1 MTTSWTVPPKGAT
14 SNMMDIS
21 QTVRNLD
28 LYRLA
33 NLAVQHTQFLRSL
46 HCNGITLQFSFSSKS
61 TPSFLSSCP
70 HSTKNYYALNALRRY
85 RDLWLPLLAKQT
97 SMDVGSDSNGT
108 DESVSL
114 IPPPDVA
121 WLWHCHRLA
130 PARYSS
136 YIKTRFG
143 PDTSKKIL
151 ETEVAFAAQ
160 FSHECPDDVDVNA
173 EEANQAIVK
182 QKAREIWRD
191 AYPLEPFFQDAETG
205 ANSES
210 SPLLL
215 TSPTSTSTSKSVLV
229 DQQSLDLDGFDLLS
243 SADHQCN
250 FLWQV
255 SGINFENEEFLCDG
269 VLEYVKFL
277 KLKNVAP
284 NQVIVPTYQ
293 IDLIWHT
300 HILASIHQ
308 YDCDCIAV
316 SGRTIHHDDSLN
328 DRTEGGKLD
337 VSFQE
342 TKRLW
347 KDTYGEEYYCIGGM
361 YRGEPPDD
369 FFQREWILSSSS
381 SDEKVRP
388 SSKFAHLVG
397 IHAGSST
404 VPPANVDSATPVV
417 DVETTEVKT
426 ENVPERQAEWT
437 RIPGTAP
444 DGSPSYIPHAE
455 KSKTHGVN
463 NNTFRENYIFGKGPS
478 GIGYYHIS
486 TKEAYQVLLNRID
499 KRLATLRGNLSCAK
513 VCCFWCPPCVTS
525 LEEQIA
531 KQEEVREVVYSRSK
545 ADVPLGIPAVAGEE
559 TRAANTRYYGADG
572 VWLFLGDFY
581 ACGGGCG
588 AGDAGGGCGAGGC
601 GAGACG
607 GGCGGGGCGGGGCG
621 C

>member
-61 TPSFLSSCP
+61 TPS
-70 HSTKNYYALNALRRY
+70 KNYTLNALRRY

-243 SADHQCN
+243 SADRQCN

-417 DVETTEVKT
+417 DVGTTEVKT